1 MPTYESDVC
10 IIGGGLCSAMLA
22 EKLSDLRPGLA
33 ITVVEA
39 GSSLFDF
46 GNRIK
51 YRQRVLDYGE
61 SAWPGDVL
69 EDQAGAEGMV
79 CLTMAVGGQALR
91 WGSAANRF
99 SEEDLRL
106 KSMYGLAVDWPLS
119 WAEMEKAYCE
129 AERRLNVCG
138 EPSPFP
144 GDKRSE
150 PYPQPPMPLS
160 YNLQTLRTWAEKSG
174 IPFTIKP
181 QAKNHVSP
189 TPDGRGVCCACST
202 CTEVCPTGARYSP
215 DFTFKRLIAQKK
227 ITLHDRTLVRKLV
240 LDEQRPVVVAAQ
252 AAHRDRPEQ
261 PVEYRART
269 FVVASGYAW
278 SPHLLLVSACSRFPN
293 GLANSAGL
301 VGKYMNG
308 HKFIS
313 AQIAIDVQLYPGQNM
328 AHSLISR
335 RFFRCPTD
343 RPYVRHDTRVWES
356 AVSRTPRLK
365 GEGGRVIMGETLL
378 EDWRQRTKGGTARV
392 RAYYDAHPDRESRLI
407 LHPTAR
413 NKWGDPLLK
422 IEHRLD
428 AATLAR
434 EAATK
439 DHILGVFNLLAK
451 ADGGKVLSTSD
462 GDYLDHPGGGCRMGT
477 DPAASVCDSYGRTY
491 DHENLFVV
499 GAPTVPTAGCTNGA
513 LTFVALALRSGD
525 RIAADFA
532 KRT

>member
-46 GNRIK
+46 GNRLK

-69 EDQAGAEGMV
+69 EDQAGAEGF

-189 TPDGRGVCCACST
+189 TPD
-202 CTEVCPTGARYSP
+202 
-215 DFTFKRLIAQKK
+215 
-227 ITLHDRTLVRKLV
+227 
-240 LDEQRPVVVAAQ
+240 
-252 AAHRDRPEQ
+252 
-261 PVEYRART
+261 
-269 FVVASGYAW
+269 
-278 SPHLLLVSACSRFPN
+278 
-293 GLANSAGL
+293 
-301 VGKYMNG
+301 
-308 HKFIS
+308 
-313 AQIAIDVQLYPGQNM
+313 
-328 AHSLISR
+328 
-335 RFFRCPTD
+335 
-343 RPYVRHDTRVWES
+343 
-356 AVSRTPRLK
+356 
-365 GEGGRVIMGETLL
+365 
-378 EDWRQRTKGGTARV
+378 
-392 RAYYDAHPDRESRLI
+392 
-407 LHPTAR
+407 
-413 NKWGDPLLK
+413 
-422 IEHRLD
+422 
-428 AATLAR
+428 
-434 EAATK
+434 
-439 DHILGVFNLLAK
+439 
-451 ADGGKVLSTSD
+451 
-462 GDYLDHPGGGCRMGT
+462 LDHPGGGCRMGT
-477 DPAASVCDSYGRTY
+477 DPAASVCDSYGRTH

-532 KRT
+532 KRK